1 MNDVNSLLHIKW
13 NCKHHIV
20 FVPKYRRKVFDG
32 EKQRKIGK
40 ILRTLCNWKN
50 IRIVEAEVFPHHVHM
65 LEDIPPKVAGVQLH
79 GILER
84 EMESDDL

>member
-1 MNDVNSLLHIKW
+1 MELQAPHR
-13 NCKHHIV
+13 V

-32 EKQRKIGK
+32 EKPRKIGK